1 MKYIIAN
8 ESLHW
13 IRIRTARKSLSR
25 EEADILSYAFRNVPG
40 VTKVRVYPASGGLGL
55 SYYCDRKDIIRRLD
69 SFRLANVEMM
79 AEEEKRSISAEEM
92 KERKLDPGL
101 KNRLRARILA
111 EAVADALL
119 PVPVQLGFHL
129 YQMVTLRNL

>member
-1 MKYIIAN
+1 
-8 ESLHW
+8 
-13 IRIRTARKSLSR
+13 
-25 EEADILSYAFRNVPG
+25 
-40 VTKVRVYPASGGLGL
+40 
-55 SYYCDRKDIIRRLD
+55 
-69 SFRLANVEMM
+69 MM